1 MAQRAYAGEM
11 RTKITIKAPKY
22 GIKDGFSEEAFIDAF
37 PDQVWCKWV
46 NVHGAEVY
54 QAEELHLR
62 QPVTITMRYSP
73 LVTVKCRIWHEQDTV
88 PYEIISIDNVGDRRE
103 YLEIKAQRVVTA

>member
-1 MAQRAYAGEM
+1 MRAYAGEM
-11 RTKITIKAPKY
+11 RTKITIKAPEY
-22 GIKDGFSEEAFIDAF
+22 GIKAGFSEEVFADIF
-37 PDQVWCKWV
+37 PGPVWCKWV

-73 LVTVKCRIWHEQDTV
+73 LVTGK
-88 PYEIISIDNVGDRRE
+88 
-103 YLEIKAQRVVTA
+103 

>member
-1 MAQRAYAGEM
+1 MRAFTGEM
-11 RTKITIKAPKY
+11 RTKITVKAPEY
-22 GIKDGFSEEAFIDAF
+22 GIKAGFSEEVFADIF
-37 PDQVWCKWV
+37 PGPVWCKWV

-73 LVTVKCRIWHEQDTV
+73 LVTVECRIWHERDPK
-88 PYEIISIDNVGDRRE
+88 PYEIISIDNIGDRRE
-103 YLEIKAQRVVTA
+103 FLEIKAQRVVTA